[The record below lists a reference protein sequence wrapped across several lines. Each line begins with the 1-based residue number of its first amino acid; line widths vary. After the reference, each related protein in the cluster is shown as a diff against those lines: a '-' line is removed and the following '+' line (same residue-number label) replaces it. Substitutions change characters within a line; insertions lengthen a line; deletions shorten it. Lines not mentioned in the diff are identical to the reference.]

1 MYKNEVTA
9 EELVLEVRF
18 NYFINNNEDPIRELN
33 YRDMTSTIRNHGLLG
48 ELCKCVGII

>member
-18 NYFINNNEDPIRELN
+18 KYFINNNEDPIRIKLQGHDFYYKEPWPL
-33 YRDMTSTIRNHGLLG
+33 RGTL
-48 ELCKCVGII
+48 